1 MSEKRRVQG
10 LLDYTVAVTL
20 GEQVSVSA
28 PGAGFA
34 FGNEQAEDDLMADIA
49 ASKSKFDETSKFG
62 APKKKSGGRPKKNNE
77 LKADNQRAF
86 LLWLIAQDFPEG
98 LRSEKSV
105 SDLISH
111 MNKNRHF
118 EGQTK
123 KVWEGLTSAS
133 EGQSVSRGRT
143 YWEID
148 ENWNSAKLDAFW
160 QKHKPPE
167 NP

>member
-1 MSEKRRVQG
+1 MTEKRRVQG
-10 LLDYTVAVTL
+10 LLDYTVSVTL
-20 GEQVSVSA
+20 GEQVTVSA

-34 FGNEQAEDDLMADIA
+34 FGSDRPKDDLTADIEA
-49 ASKSKFDETSKFG
+49 RKSKFDEISKFG
-62 APKKKSGGRPKKNNE
+62 LPKKKSGGRPKKNDE

-98 LRSEKSV
+98 QRREKCV
-105 SDLISH
+105 NDLVGH

-133 EGQSVSRGRT
+133 LEQSVSRGRA